1 MHYHLN
7 CEFLRGGNF
16 VNKNIE
22 VLRNDLEMLIM
33 ESCNLTDSK
42 VVMLSQELD
51 KLIVKLSC

>member
-1 MHYHLN
+1 
-7 CEFLRGGNF
+7 

-33 ESCNLTDSK
+33 ESCNLTDRK

-51 KLIVKLSC
+51 KLIVMQQLCNLQILY